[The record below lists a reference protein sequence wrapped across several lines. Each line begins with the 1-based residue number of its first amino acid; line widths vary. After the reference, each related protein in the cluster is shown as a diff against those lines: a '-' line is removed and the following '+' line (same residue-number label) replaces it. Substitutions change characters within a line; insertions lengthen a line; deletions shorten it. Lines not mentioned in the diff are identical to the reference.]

1 MNNLKGVFP
10 PIITTFKENGSID
23 LEASKKHI
31 DFLVARG
38 VDGIAFFGTSGE
50 FFSISLE
57 EKKNYIDE
65 VLKYVNGRVK
75 ILVGVGGTNK
85 NEVIEFLDYLKEKE
99 IAGVLLINPYFV
111 VYDENEVE
119 DYYNYIAQKTEF
131 NIIIYNF
138 PQLTGFNFNPEL
150 VKRLVRKNKNIVGIK
165 DTISDQG
172 HLIDML
178 EVKEENKDFIVYC
191 AFESQAFG
199 ALINGVEGFINAT
212 ANFVPEF
219 TVGLW
224 KNYQEKNLEKCSEY
238 YQKMC
243 DAMKVYKL
251 SSPLLLACKQA
262 VYDIVLGYEGY
273 ERKPALPLSNENKEK
288 LKEILR
294 ELLK

>member
-224 KNYQEKNLEKCSEY
+224 KNYQEKNLEQCSEY

-262 VYDIVLGYEGY
+262 VYDIVLGYEGF

>member
-224 KNYQEKNLEKCSEY
+224 KNYQEKNLEQCSEY

-262 VYDIVLGYEGY
+262 VYDIVFGYEGF

>member
-57 EKKNYIDE
+57 ERKNYIDE

-224 KNYQEKNLEKCSEY
+224 KNYQEKNLEQCSEY

-262 VYDIVLGYEGY
+262 VYDIVLGYEGF

>member
-178 EVKEENKDFIVYC
+178 EVKEENKNFIVYC

-224 KNYQEKNLEKCSEY
+224 KNYQEKNLEQCSEY

-262 VYDIVLGYEGY
+262 VYDIVLGYEGF

>member
-191 AFESQAFG
+191 TFESQAFG

-224 KNYQEKNLEKCSEY
+224 KNYQEKNLEQCSEY

-262 VYDIVLGYEGY
+262 VYDIVLGYEGF

>member
-1 MNNLKGVFP
+1 MEL
-10 PIITTFKENGSID
+10 
-23 LEASKKHI
+23 L
-31 DFLVARG
+31 
-38 VDGIAFFGTSGE
+38 FGTSGE

-224 KNYQEKNLEKCSEY
+224 KNYQEKNLEQCSEY

-262 VYDIVLGYEGY
+262 VYDIVLGYEGF

>member
-1 MNNLKGVFP
+1 
-10 PIITTFKENGSID
+10 
-23 LEASKKHI
+23 
-31 DFLVARG
+31 
-38 VDGIAFFGTSGE
+38 
-50 FFSISLE
+50 
-57 EKKNYIDE
+57 
-65 VLKYVNGRVK
+65 
-75 ILVGVGGTNK
+75 
-85 NEVIEFLDYLKEKE
+85 
-99 IAGVLLINPYFV
+99 
-111 VYDENEVE
+111 
-119 DYYNYIAQKTEF
+119 
-131 NIIIYNF
+131 
-138 PQLTGFNFNPEL
+138 
-150 VKRLVRKNKNIVGIK
+150 
-165 DTISDQG
+165 
-172 HLIDML
+172 ML

-224 KNYQEKNLEKCSEY
+224 KNYQEKNLEQCSEY

-262 VYDIVLGYEGY
+262 VYDIVLGYEGF

>member
-1 MNNLKGVFP
+1 MNELKGVFP
-10 PIITTFKENGSID
+10 PIITTFKKDGTID

-31 DFLVARG
+31 DFLIAKG
-38 VDGIAFFGTSGE
+38 VDGAAYFGTSGE

-57 EKKNYIDE
+57 EKKEYIDE
-65 VLKYVNGRVK
+65 VLKYVNGRTK

-85 NEVIEFLDYLKEKE
+85 NEVIEFLDYLKEKN
-99 IAGVLLINPYFV
+99 IAGVLLVNPYFA

-119 DYYNYIAQKTEF
+119 EYYNYVAQTTEL

-138 PQLTGFNFNPEL
+138 PQLTGFNFSPEL
-150 VKRLVRKNKNIVGIK
+150 VGRLVKNNKNIVGIK
-165 DTISDQG
+165 DTIADQS

-178 EVKEENKDFIVYC
+178 EVKKINKDFIVYC

-199 ALINGVEGFINAT
+199 ALVNGVEGFINAT

-224 KNYQEKNLEKCSEY
+224 KNYQERNFEECCKY

-243 DAMKVYKL
+243 SAMKVYKL

-262 VYDIVLGYEGY
+262 VYDIVLGYDGY
-273 ERKPALPLSNENKEK
+273 ERKPALPLNSEKKKE
-288 LKEILR
+288 LKEILNS
-294 ELLK
+294 LK